1 MEKIENFSAE
11 YSLRRNQVN
20 IFHSI
25 DDALAELVIAQIQCL
40 DDKGVDEITVQIN
53 SPGGS
58 VTAGM
63 AIYDTLNYSKAR
75 IVTVGVGMCASM
87 GAFLLSAGS
96 KGYRRATENCE
107 ILIHQPLGGASGQAS
122 DIIIAAEHI
131 RRTRDNLNRI
141 LAENTG
147 KTIEEIA
154 RDTDRDYIMTAK
166 EALEYGLIDVVIN
179 AENKAKGGKYELH

>member
-25 DDALAELVIAQIQCL
+25 DDALAELVIAQIQYL

>member
-20 IFHSI
+20 IFHPI
-25 DDALAELVIAQIQCL
+25 DDALAELVIAQIQYL

-131 RRTRDNLNRI
+131 GRTRDNLNRI

>member
-20 IFHSI
+20 IFHPI
-25 DDALAELVIAQIQCL
+25 DDALAELVIAQIQYL